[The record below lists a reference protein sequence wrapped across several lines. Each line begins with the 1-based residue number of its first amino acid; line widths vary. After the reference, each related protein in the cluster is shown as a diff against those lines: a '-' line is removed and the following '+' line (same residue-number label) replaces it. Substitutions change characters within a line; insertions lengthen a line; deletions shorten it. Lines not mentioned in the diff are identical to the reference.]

1 MHWIDWLI
9 MLVPFIVVIWMA
21 IYSRKYVRGVAD
33 FLAAGRV
40 AGRYVIA
47 VGDVS
52 AMLSVITIVA
62 LVEAKYQ
69 CGYAMSFWETIMLPI
84 STIMSLSGFCVYR
97 YRATRALSIGQFL
110 EMRYSKSFRV
120 VAATIR
126 TIAEMLTNAIGPA
139 IASNFF
145 IYFLGLPHRIHICGI
160 NLPTFVLLTFILL
173 CIALIVV
180 WPGGRLSLIITDCF
194 QSLMSYPVF
203 LIIVLYVF
211 LNLNWSVDILP
222 VLSDR
227 VVGESYVNP
236 YDISHLRDFNIFAL
250 IVTVF
255 SNILNR
261 ASWIGNDSTSAGRTP
276 HEQKMAGVLGSW
288 RGGLSHMMNMALALL
303 LVCFMTS
310 ATFSAKAK
318 QVRVE
323 LACKVLGEVVEEEDI
338 RSRITGAIGEI
349 PEQKHR
355 IGVDAPL
362 SRKSNLDTPY
372 LEAAHNGLKSSYTA
386 KAASGFSGAE
396 KQKAE
401 DAAIAQANH
410 KFQKFRSLY
419 HQMMM
424 PVALRNIFPVGLVG
438 IFALLMIM
446 LLISTDDSRIFNAAS
461 TIVQDMILPFFK
473 KAPSPEKHILII
485 RLTSVGV
492 AVFFFL
498 VALFFTQLDYINMFI
513 TIMCS
518 LWLGGA
524 GPIMIFGLYSRFGN
538 TVGAYC
544 SLIFGSGISL
554 AGLICQRNW
563 ADCIYPYLKANEW
576 DIAFGS
582 FLEKVSAPL
591 NPIVVWK
598 MDAVKFPI
606 NSYEISMIAMLAGI
620 IAYVA
625 GSLLTY
631 RKPYDLDKLLHRGR
645 YAVDD
650 AVPEKQSWSI
660 LSIIKKMVGITPEY
674 TRGDRIIAWSVF
686 IYNIFYKLI
695 LAFAGVVIWNK
706 ISPWPLEWWGIY
718 FMVVMLIIPGIAG
731 FITTFWFMTGGIIHL
746 RQLFR
751 DLSLRVNDPLDNG
764 QVRDGEK

>member
-1 MHWIDWLI
+1 
-9 MLVPFIVVIWMA
+9 
-21 IYSRKYVRGVAD
+21 
-33 FLAAGRV
+33 
-40 AGRYVIA
+40 
-47 VGDVS
+47 
-52 AMLSVITIVA
+52 
-62 LVEAKYQ
+62 
-69 CGYAMSFWETIMLPI
+69 
-84 STIMSLSGFCVYR
+84 
-97 YRATRALSIGQFL
+97 
-110 EMRYSKSFRV
+110 
-120 VAATIR
+120 
-126 TIAEMLTNAIGPA
+126 
-139 IASNFF
+139 
-145 IYFLGLPHRIHICGI
+145 
-160 NLPTFVLLTFILL
+160 
-173 CIALIVV
+173 
-180 WPGGRLSLIITDCF
+180 
-194 QSLMSYPVF
+194 
-203 LIIVLYVF
+203 
-211 LNLNWSVDILP
+211 
-222 VLSDR
+222 
-227 VVGESYVNP
+227 
-236 YDISHLRDFNIFAL
+236 
-250 IVTVF
+250 
-255 SNILNR
+255 
-261 ASWIGNDSTSAGRTP
+261 
-276 HEQKMAGVLGSW
+276 
-288 RGGLSHMMNMALALL
+288 
-303 LVCFMTS
+303 
-310 ATFSAKAK
+310 
-318 QVRVE
+318 
-323 LACKVLGEVVEEEDI
+323 
-338 RSRITGAIGEI
+338 
-349 PEQKHR
+349 
-355 IGVDAPL
+355 
-362 SRKSNLDTPY
+362 
-372 LEAAHNGLKSSYTA
+372 
-386 KAASGFSGAE
+386 
-396 KQKAE
+396 
-401 DAAIAQANH
+401 
-410 KFQKFRSLY
+410 
-419 HQMMM
+419 
-424 PVALRNIFPVGLVG
+424 
-438 IFALLMIM
+438 
-446 LLISTDDSRIFNAAS
+446 
-461 TIVQDMILPFFK
+461 
-473 KAPSPEKHILII
+473 
-485 RLTSVGV
+485 
-492 AVFFFL
+492 
-498 VALFFTQLDYINMFI
+498 MFI